1 MLDEI
6 AVVQYVLSIFAPQ
19 SDRDTGQQGVLC
31 EEEERIVEDEYP
43 EVRSQI
49 DQNIKKTGDD
59 ALRRRKLILETG
71 PLQVKENLPD
81 ELCQDRKEVH
91 KARSDHWTCF
101 WHFFV
106 QIGKIFNQ
114 DGEP

>member
-49 DQNIKKTGDD
+49 DQNIKKTGKD
-59 ALRRRKLILETG
+59 ALRGRKLILETG
-71 PLQVKENLPD
+71 PLQVK
-81 ELCQDRKEVH
+81 
-91 KARSDHWTCF
+91 
-101 WHFFV
+101 
-106 QIGKIFNQ
+106 
-114 DGEP
+114 